1 MKRFIDP
8 FYAYTLLL
16 SATVCLLLKVHGK
29 VFLIIS
35 IVLYVMA
42 LIEFF
47 MLFGNMKKRKREDLD
62 I

>member
-1 MKRFIDP
+1 MKKFVDP
-8 FYAYTLLL
+8 FYAGCLALA
-16 SATVCLLLKVHGK
+16 ATVCLLLKGHGK

-35 IVLYVMA
+35 MVLHVMA

>member
-8 FYAYTLLL
+8 FYAYALLL
-16 SATVCLLLKVHGK
+16 SATVCLLLKGHGK

-35 IVLYVMA
+35 MVLHVMA

-47 MLFGNMKKRKREDLD
+47 MENVSKIKMWR
-62 I
+62 